1 MRVNRDTYILLAIGV
16 LMVMLN
22 KPLAQYSREVQKGM
36 IQIEYG
42 IWRFRI
48 PILLIGS
55 LLVLLGLIEIFVGL

>member
-1 MRVNRDTYILLAIGV
+1 MGVNRDTYILLAIGV

-22 KPLAQYSREVQKGM
+22 TPLAQYSREVQKAMTG
-36 IQIEYG
+36 IDYG

-55 LLVLLGLIEIFVGL
+55 LLALLGLIEIFVGL